1 MTFQNSKISS
11 APNFEIIFEN
21 QTVYFS
27 DYPDFPIFEKTIF
40 PNEVWNLMEIDFDQ
54 LCIHLIRQESFLKS
68 QYSILHKEFNTLD
81 TPKERAAFLEE
92 KRKSIQNAMMRFEEL
107 TDPEFTCRT
116 CERDEINKEAHG
128 LHLFIKY
135 SIEHDETISDYKEH
149 RMYRVVAAIAEQN
162 YDFDPHT
169 GEIINIATG
178 ETLQESQI

>member
-11 APNFEIIFEN
+11 APNFEIVIED
-21 QTVYFS
+21 QKVYFS

-40 PNEVWNLMEIDFDQ
+40 PDEVWEQMDIDFDQ
-54 LCIHLIRQESFLKS
+54 LCIYLTRQESFLKS
-68 QYSILHKEFNTLD
+68 QYSILNKEFNTLA

-92 KRKSIQNAMMRFEEL
+92 KRKSIQDAIMRFEEL
-107 TDPEFTCRT
+107 TDPEFTCLT

-135 SIEHDETISDYKEH
+135 SIEHAETISDYKEH
-149 RMYRVVAAIAEQN
+149 KMYRVVAAIAEQN

-169 GEIINIATG
+169 GEIINLATG
-178 ETLQESQI
+178 VTIQESQI